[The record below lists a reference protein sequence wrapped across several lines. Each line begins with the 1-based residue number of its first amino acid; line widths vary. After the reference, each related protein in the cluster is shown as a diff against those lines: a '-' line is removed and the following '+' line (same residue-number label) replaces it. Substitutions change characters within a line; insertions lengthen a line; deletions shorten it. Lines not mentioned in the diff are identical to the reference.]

1 MSAGDA
7 VSAGESRTPAGDG
20 ARATA
25 PGTATVRPLSVA
37 EIERLAEAAHDVF
50 CAAMRE
56 RGHVYG
62 VTTDETR
69 RTHSALR
76 PFAELTEDEREQNRL
91 LARAI
96 PDKLHAAGFMLTPAG
111 GERESAP
118 FSRELFERLAEDEHA
133 RWVRAKLAGGWRFAP
148 ETDKR
153 HKLHAS
159 MIRWRLAGIP
169 STGGTYSAEELALM
183 GPGELSEDER
193 DKDRAMIAGIPQMLA
208 RAGLAVQPLPGT
220 DSPGERAG
228 QSTLPTGD
236 A

>member
-1 MSAGDA
+1 MQ
-7 VSAGESRTPAGDG
+7 AGESRTHAGDG
-20 ARATA
+20 PRATA
-25 PGTATVRPLSVA
+25 PGTATARPLSVA

-56 RGHVYG
+56 RGYVYG

-96 PDKLHAAGFMLTPAG
+96 PEKLHAAGFMITPAG
-111 GERESAP
+111 GERASAP

-133 RWVRAKLAGGWRFAP
+133 RWVRAKLASGWRYAP
-148 ETDKR
+148 VKDKG

-159 MIRWRLAGIP
+159 MIPWRQEGMP
-169 STGGTYSAEELALM
+169 SPGGSYSPEESALM

-193 DKDRAMIAGIPQMLA
+193 DKDRAMIQGIPQMLA
-208 RAGLAVQPLPGT
+208 RAGLAIQPLAAT
-220 DSPGERAG
+220 ELQNEQAG
-228 QSTLPTGD
+228 PSTPPAD
-236 A
+236 QR

>member
-1 MSAGDA
+1 MPTGETRTCTAAGSRA
-7 VSAGESRTPAGDG
+7 AESG
-20 ARATA
+20 AAT
-25 PGTATVRPLSVA
+25 TRPLSVA
-37 EIERLAEAAHDVF
+37 EIERLAVAAHDVF
-50 CAAMRE
+50 SAAMRG
-56 RGHVYG
+56 RGHIYG
-62 VTTDETR
+62 VTTDETL

-76 PFAELTEDEREQNRL
+76 PFAELTEDERKQNRH

-96 PDKLHAAGFMLTPAG
+96 PDKLREAGFAITPAD
-111 GERESAP
+111 GECETAP
-118 FSRELFERLAEDEHA
+118 FSGELLERLAEDEHA

-148 ETDKR
+148 ETEKGQ
-153 HKLHAS
+153 KTHAS
-159 MIRWRLAGIP
+159 LIQWRVQGIP

-193 DKDRAMIAGIPQMLA
+193 DKDRAMIEGIPQMLA